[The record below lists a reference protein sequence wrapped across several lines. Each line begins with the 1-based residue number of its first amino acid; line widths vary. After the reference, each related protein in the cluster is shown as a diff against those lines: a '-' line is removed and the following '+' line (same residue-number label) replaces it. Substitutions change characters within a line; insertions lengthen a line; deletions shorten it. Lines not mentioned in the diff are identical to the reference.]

1 MQAFPIA
8 PSDTKPFWIMIPVLL
23 IIVAAGV
30 MLALSLMGARV
41 SRFEV
46 SAEGLR
52 LRGDF
57 YGRLVPASEI
67 RTTEARRLDL
77 GREPDYAPRIR
88 TMGTALPGY
97 RSGWFRLKNGE
108 KALLYLTDRTR
119 AVLIPTTNNY
129 SIILSPNDPDALLAA
144 IKALGRGRG

>member
-8 PSDTKPFWIMIPVLL
+8 PSDTKPFWVMIPVLL

-30 MLALSLMGARV
+30 MLALSLLGARA
-41 SRFEV
+41 SSFEV
-46 SAEGLR
+46 STEGLR
-52 LRGDF
+52 LRGDL

-67 RTTEARRLDL
+67 RTGEVRRLDL
-77 GREPDYAPRIR
+77 GREPDYAPRVR
-88 TMGTALPGY
+88 TLGTALPGY

-108 KALLYLTDRTR
+108 KALLYMTDRVK
-119 AVLIPTTNNY
+119 AVLVPTVNNY
-129 SIILSPNDPDALLAA
+129 SIIVSPSDPDAFVAA